1 MLCSFQLWPFS
12 ELGSWTCSKRKYYV
26 TSDSGSE
33 DVTLKVCNLE
43 SCVSVL
49 HKVTICLYG
58 VRLRVFFVVV
68 VFVFFFA
75 YWYRTLFLVVP
86 NNKQAIFILDLMC
99 NCKLWRSAF
108 SPVVHFYAFF
118 YNSIWVMLLIN
129 IFLVLKSYKFS
140 RRFLSAARTCLSLK

>member
-1 MLCSFQLWPFS
+1 MTWLLFGTLKEKLLLNFHCITLILRLLGSFQLWPFS

-49 HKVTICLYG
+49 HKVTICLYV
-58 VRLRVFFVVV
+58 VRLRVFFCC
-68 VFVFFFA
+68 FFYFFFA

-99 NCKLWRSAF
+99 NCKLWRIS
-108 SPVVHFYAFF
+108 FF
-118 YNSIWVMLLIN
+118 TRGALLC
-129 IFLVLKSYKFS
+129 FLL
-140 RRFLSAARTCLSLK
+140 

>member
-1 MLCSFQLWPFS
+1 MLGSFQLWPFS
-12 ELGSWTCSKRKYYV
+12 ELGSWTCSKRKYYL

-49 HKVTICLYG
+49 HKVTICLYV
-58 VRLRVFFVVV
+58 VRLRGF
-68 VFVFFFA
+68 FFFA
-75 YWYRTLFLVVP
+75 YWDRTLFLVVP

>member
-1 MLCSFQLWPFS
+1 MLGSFQLWPFS
-12 ELGSWTCSKRKYYV
+12 ELGSWTCSKRKYYL

-49 HKVTICLYG
+49 HKVTICLYV
-58 VRLRVFFVVV
+58 VRLRVFF
-68 VFVFFFA
+68 FFA
-75 YWYRTLFLVVP
+75 YWDRTLFLVVP

-108 SPVVHFYAFF
+108 SPVVYFYAFF
-118 YNSIWVMLLIN
+118 YNSIWVKLLIN
-129 IFLVLKSYKFS
+129 IFLGFKIV
-140 RRFLSAARTCLSLK
+140 